1 MSKRNRAAEMPF
13 LDHLE
18 ELRWRLLRSIAA
30 IVIGSIIGFVIVSH
44 FNVLELLIDPI
55 RPVIGD
61 EKLKYLSPGDPF
73 FVTLGLALTVG
84 FLLAFPIVVSQVW
97 GFVSPALLPREKR
110 AIVPA
115 LYLGLVLFMGGVA
128 LAYYVALPMTLVF
141 FSKFQTQSLEQ
152 NIVIGPYIGLVVKV
166 LLAFGVLFELPVVV
180 LVLASLG
187 LVTSKFLSEKRR
199 IAIASI
205 AVVAAFATPGDAVS
219 LTIFMMGPLIL
230 LYELSILLARFVE
243 RRRRRSLA
251 MAAAAIA
258 GALLLWAPPAVAQ
271 ERPARPRAV
280 QQDTTPRKSAREVA
294 LEKLRRLNR
303 TESPDTTL
311 QDSLMAPPERARPT
325 TTRSQAAQ
333 PSADFPTDS
342 VMRELLRLTDFAAT
356 QYKGDS
362 AQFIADSSRLVLFGT
377 KEVKAGVV
385 REGQAMTADS
395 LLTFDQETAVACG
408 YGSPVLSGGASE
420 SPVESE
426 LLCYNTRERVGMAL
440 GARTQVSEG
449 ANWFITGDLY
459 SRDKNLYTH
468 DAKFTDCSLEVPHY
482 HFSASDVKVIN
493 DNIMVARNVTLNFGD
508 VPVFWLPFMM
518 QSLKK
523 GRRSGLIFPE
533 FSVNDIVRRNSS
545 YDRRITDLGFYW
557 AVNDQLG
564 AKVAM
569 DWWSDNF
576 TALSGSFDYN
586 LLNHFMSGGATFK
599 RFWQSSGSRQFTVA
613 ANHGWEPNERT
624 NIRLDGSYA
633 TSTSFIKQQS
643 VDPRELNRSITSNL
657 GLTRRFNWGQTSLQ
671 ASRIHHLTDDKVDLT
686 LPSLGV
692 NFSTVTLFPGATW
705 TASTQVRRTLTDFA
719 NTANDPSTLT
729 GGATSN
735 LTLGPFS
742 WSQAIDASENRTQ
755 SISTRDTLEN
765 SQGGETPQ
773 PIVRDTALITGQ
785 RITWRSGLSFQQRL
799 IGTTTF
805 TPSINVAREMARSDT
820 INDNRLFSAPLR
832 MDASAAVKMDLFGFW
847 PGIGALSRIRHRLS
861 PSISYSYS
869 PEAKVSP
876 EDSVTMQRLGLP
888 GARERNT
895 IQLGLSQTFEGKYKE
910 DAKREGEQA
919 DSAAID
925 STSVD
930 PTRPRRLPQARK
942 VTILSLNTDAVL
954 YDFVAARRGE
964 TGIQTQ
970 QISNSVNSDLL
981 RGLQL
986 TVTHDLFAPLAT
998 STSDSV
1004 AAPRKRDWDPHLTR
1018 VSASFSLSN
1027 NSWLFRLFG
1036 LGKKTD
1042 AAPATGSQET
1052 ATGDDAGGGIAPS
1065 DAQRT
1070 ATKLIG
1076 ERTRDTGP
1084 TPRGPVGAW
1093 NASFNLTLE
1102 RPRIPVDTLAV
1113 APSANQMMTTNF
1125 SFQPTPQW
1133 HVSWQ
1138 TGYSFTTKEF
1148 TDHYLTFTRQLHDW
1162 DANFNFVKAQ
1172 NGNFSFQFNVKLRAN
1187 PDIKFDYSQRSNIN
1201 RSLQ

>member
-18 ELRWRLLRSIAA
+18 ELRWRLLKSIAA
-30 IVIGSIIGFVIVSH
+30 VVIGALVGFMLVTR

-55 RPVIGD
+55 RPIIGD

-84 FLLAFPIVVSQVW
+84 LLLALPIVISQIW

-115 LYLGLVLFMGGVA
+115 LYLGLVLFAGGVA
-128 LAYYVALPMTLVF
+128 LAYYIVLPMTLRF
-141 FSKFQTQSLEQ
+141 FMGFQTQSLEQ
-152 NIVIGPYIGLVVKV
+152 NIVIGPYIGLIVKV
-166 LLAFGVLFELPVVV
+166 LLAFGILFELPVVV

-199 IAIASI
+199 IALAGI
-205 AVVAAFATPGDAVS
+205 AVVAAFATPGDAIT

-243 RRRRRSLA
+243 RRRRRSIA
-251 MAAAAIA
+251 MATAAIA
-258 GALLLWAPPAVAQ
+258 GALLIWTAPAAAQ
-271 ERPARPRAV
+271 DRPARSRIV
-280 QQDTTPRKSAREVA
+280 QQDTTPPKTPREIA

-303 TESPDTTL
+303 AEINDTTVP
-311 QDSLMAPPERARPT
+311 DSLALPPERTSPT
-325 TTRSQAAQ
+325 TTRVQAAR
-333 PSADFPTDS
+333 PAPDFPTDS

-356 QYKGDS
+356 QYKGD
-362 AQFIADSSRLVLFGT
+362 AAEFIADSSRLVLFG
-377 KEVKAGVV
+377 KKDAKAGVV
-385 REGQAMTADS
+385 REGQVMTADS
-395 LLTFDQETAVACG
+395 LLTFDEETAVACG

-468 DAKFTDCSLEVPHY
+468 NANFTDCSLEVPHY

-545 YDRRITDLGFYW
+545 YNRRISDLGFYW
-557 AVNDQLG
+557 AINEQLG

-599 RFWQSSGSRQFTVA
+599 RFWQSSGSTQFTVA

-624 NIRLDGSYA
+624 NIRVDGSYA

-643 VDPRELNRSITSNL
+643 VDPRELNRSITSNV
-657 GLTRRFNWGQTSLQ
+657 GLTRRFNWANTSLQ
-671 ASRIHHLTDDKVDLT
+671 ASRIHHLTDDRIDLT
-686 LPSLGV
+686 LPSLGIT
-692 NFSTVTLFPGATW
+692 FSTVTPFPGATW

-719 NTANDPSTLT
+719 NTTADPAQLT
-729 GGATSN
+729 GNASSSFSFGN
-735 LTLGPFS
+735 LS
-742 WSQAIDASENRTQ
+742 WSQGFDASENRTQ
-755 SISTRDTLEN
+755 SITVRDTLEN
-765 SQGGETPQ
+765 SEGGELPQ
-773 PIVRDTALITGQ
+773 QIQRDTALVTGQ
-785 RITWRSGLSFQQRL
+785 RMTWRSGLSFQQRL

-805 TPSINVAREMARSDT
+805 TPSVNVSREMARSDT
-820 INDNRLFSAPLR
+820 INSNELFSGPLR
-832 MDASAAVKMDLFGFW
+832 MDASASLKLDLFGFC
-847 PGIGALSRIRHRLS
+847 PGVGALSRIRHRLS
-861 PSISYSYS
+861 PTISYSFS
-869 PEAKVSP
+869 PAANVNP
-876 EDSVTMQRLGLP
+876 EDSVTMQRLSLL

-895 IQLGLSQTFEGKYKE
+895 IQIGLSQTFEGKYKE
-910 DAKREGEQA
+910 AAGREGEQA

-942 VTILSLNTDAVL
+942 VTVLSLNTDAVL

-964 TGIQTQ
+964 TGIQTT

-986 TVTHDLFAPLAT
+986 TVTHELFRPLVTSIGDSLPAT
-998 STSDSV
+998 
-1004 AAPRKRDWDPHLTR
+1004 RKRDWDPHLRR

-1027 NSWLFRLFG
+1027 NSFLFRLFG

-1042 AAPATGSQET
+1042 APPATGSQET
-1052 ATGDDAGGGIAPS
+1052 ATGDDAQGGIAPS

-1070 ATKLIG
+1070 STKLIG

-1084 TPRGPVGAW
+1084 TPRGPIGAW

-1102 RPRIPVDTLAV
+1102 RPRVPVDTNIV
-1113 APSANQMMTTNF
+1113 PESSNQMMTTNF

-1138 TGYSFTTKEF
+1138 TGYSFTTKDF
-1148 TDHYLTFTRQLHDW
+1148 TDHYLTFTRQMHDW

-1187 PDIKFDYSQRSNIN
+1187 PDIKFDYSQRSNVN